1 VSAGPDR
8 RVVVITGASS
18 GIGRSAAH
26 QLATEGAALV
36 LAARSPETLEQVR
49 QECLARGAS
58 EVLVRVTDVG
68 RGDEVD
74 ALVADGTGLGEVEGV
89 IHSAGVLAYGR
100 FVEVPAEDFDRVLQT
115 NVVGAANVARSA
127 LRVFEGQGRGSLVV
141 IGSVLGKIATPY
153 MSNYVT
159 SKWALQGLVR
169 ALQIETRPQRDIH
182 VTLLTP
188 GGVDTP
194 IYDQAGS
201 YLGRP
206 GHPPPPVVS
215 PEKVAAAAVRA
226 LRKPGRDVPVGSVN
240 WLMVTGFRLLPGV
253 FDVLVT
259 PMMRVLGLGRSG
271 ADVGPGNVHEP
282 RPAGEAVH
290 GRWPHVW
297 G

>member
-1 VSAGPDR
+1 
-8 RVVVITGASS
+8 VVVITGASS

-26 QLATEGAALV
+26 QLAAEGASLV
-36 LAARSPETLEQVR
+36 LAARSADTLEQVR
-49 QECLARGAS
+49 QECRARGAA
-58 EVLVRVTDVG
+58 EVVVRVTDVADREG
-68 RGDEVD
+68 VD
-74 ALVADGTGLGEVEGV
+74 ALVAEGAALGPVDGVV
-89 IHSAGVLAYGR
+89 HCAGVLAYGR
-100 FVEVPAEDFDRVLQT
+100 FVDVPAEDFDRVLQT

-127 LRVFEGQGRGSLVV
+127 LRLFEEQGRGSLVV
-141 IGSVLGKIATPY
+141 VGSVLGKIATPY

-169 ALQIETRPQRDIH
+169 ALQIETRAQRGVH

-206 GHPPPPVVS
+206 GHPPPPVAS

-226 LRKPGRDVPVGSVN
+226 LRKPGRDVPVGAVN
-240 WLMVTGFRLLPGV
+240 WLMVTGFRVLPGV

-259 PMMRVLGLGRSG
+259 PMMQVLGLGRRG
-271 ADVGPGNVHEP
+271 ADTGPGNVHEP
-282 RPAGEAVH
+282 RPEGEAVH